1 MISVDLHCPQL
12 PPRAEPRP
20 REGGQGEA
28 FLSVPGGGPG
38 ETPLLPPPHAQFLGT
53 GKSPSLLLVPLSPGQ
68 TLTRL
73 TPCTPGTVTLAQGS
87 PHQEP
92 QLRASILPG
101 GVSGAPGECNLQ
113 VSLVSAKSWKPE
125 RPLPKLSLQ
134 PLGGAFSLGRCFW
147 GWRVTV
153 DGRPEPRRLRL
164 AHPACPLPSPQP
176 CAQARS
182 SPPGLGCSAALDTL
196 SRTPNSPAAPTA
208 SAWRRGSVSP
218 WTSWSPL
225 TWSRTLRP
233 SAPTTP

>member
-1 MISVDLHCPQL
+1 MAHSPHPWNCD
-12 PPRAEPRP
+12 
-20 REGGQGEA
+20 
-28 FLSVPGGGPG
+28 SGPG
-38 ETPLLPPPHAQFLGT
+38 FP
-53 GKSPSLLLVPLSPGQ
+53 
-68 TLTRL
+68 
-73 TPCTPGTVTLAQGS
+73 TPGASAKGLHPPWGCEWGPWRMYLQG
-87 PHQEP
+87 
-92 QLRASILPG
+92 
-101 GVSGAPGECNLQ
+101 
-113 VSLVSAKSWKPE
+113 SLVSAKSWKPE

-134 PLGGAFSLGRCFW
+134 PLGGAFSLRRCLW
-147 GWRVTV
+147 GWHVTV
-153 DGRPEPRRLRL
+153 DRWPEPRRLCL

-225 TWSRTLRP
+225 TWRCTLRP